1 MSPARFDVTDEELV
15 WRKTTGIH
23 RWDEVWDGVWYMT
36 PAPTLEHQR
45 IIDEMIVF
53 LKPLLKAQGRG
64 LLVAGINVLQHAEGW
79 TNYRIPDLT
88 FVASGRER
96 ILHEDGVRAS
106 GPDAV
111 IEIRSPGDDTY
122 EKLPFYAAIGTRE
135 VVIVDRDTKQPQIHR
150 LVGNHLLLVP
160 ADQDGWLTSERM
172 LIRFRRMD
180 AEPPR
185 LRIEDASN
193 SEVRVDI

>member
-1 MSPARFDVTDEELV
+1 MSPARLQVSGEELAH
-15 WRKTTGIH
+15 RRATGID

-45 IIDEMIVF
+45 MLDEMIGF
-53 LKPLLKAQGRG
+53 LVPHLKKTNRGR
-64 LLVAGINVLQHAEGW
+64 LVSGINVFRDAEGW

-88 FVASGRER
+88 YVATGRED
-96 ILHEDGVRAS
+96 ILSEDGVRAA

-135 VVIVDRDTKQPQIHR
+135 VVIINRDTKSPEIHR
-150 LVGNHLLLVP
+150 LAGREFVTAKPDANSWLLAETMSL
-160 ADQDGWLTSERM
+160 
-172 LIRFRRMD
+172 RFRRVE
-180 AEPPR
+180 AQPPR
-185 LRIEDASN
+185 LRVEDRIDSAASV
-193 SEVRVDI
+193 EI